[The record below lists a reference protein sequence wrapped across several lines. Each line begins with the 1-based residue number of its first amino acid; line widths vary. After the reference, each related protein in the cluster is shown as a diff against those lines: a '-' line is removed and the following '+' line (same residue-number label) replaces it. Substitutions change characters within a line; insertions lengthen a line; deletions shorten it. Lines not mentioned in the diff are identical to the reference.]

1 MFFNLRVRD
10 KFITILGECMMPL
23 EPKCS
28 TLANNIF
35 VQGVREFGP
44 IAKRRGLDTRDA
56 AFFVIYHMLKEF
68 STFTRKELREYPDEF
83 GMGKISN
90 LDTKER
96 LQKALWREYGLG
108 VTPEWMD

>member
-1 MFFNLRVRD
+1 MFFNLKVRN

-56 AFFVIYHMLKEF
+56 AFFVIHHMLKEF
-68 STFTRKELREYPDEF
+68 STFTREELREYPDEF

-90 LDTKER
+90 HDTKER
-96 LQKALWREYGLG
+96 LQQALWREYGVG
-108 VTPEWMD
+108 VKPEWMD